1 MPVLAVG
8 AEKAYGPNVAVVMA
22 NASHWLM
29 KPSASIHVAPYAQ
42 VAVHNAKPPSALHHK
57 LIAFDIA
64 NAIAQ

>member
-1 MPVLAVG
+1 MPALADE
-8 AEKAYGPNVAVVMA
+8 AKRQHYAA
-22 NASHWLM
+22 L
-29 KPSASIHVAPYAQ
+29 YAQ